1 MDNEIKIGVE
11 IASHPDN
18 RNDNIITFYKE
29 GDNCVIEIGGHAQVG
44 GRVQVTLAQLRAM
57 MNVIDAQKS
66 QLFRNIETLGRINGQ
81 ICRLRHTILL
91 QSQITEMEPCPCH
104 VASHYKQSHLNCVHL
119 G

>member
-18 RNDNIITFYKE
+18 RNDDIITFYKE

-66 QLFRNIETLGRINGQ
+66 QLFRNIETRPDKWPNMPAAPYNTPPIINYRDEALPYS
-81 ICRLRHTILL
+81 ISL
-91 QSQITEMEPCPCH
+91 QTKPS
-104 VASHYKQSHLNCVHL
+104 
-119 G
+119 

>member
-29 GDNCVIEIGGHAQVG
+29 GDNCVIEIGGHAQVAA
-44 GRVQVTLAQLRAM
+44 RVQVTLAQLRAM

-66 QLFRNIETLGRINGQ
+66 QLFRNIETRPDKWPNMPAAPYNTPPIINYRDEAMPCS
-81 ICRLRHTILL
+81 ISL
-91 QSQITEMEPCPCH
+91 QTKPS
-104 VASHYKQSHLNCVHL
+104 
-119 G
+119 